1 MKVTL
6 RQTMSAH
13 LGVLRD
19 GEGMREALDTI
30 LHLARESHSVRF
42 DNVIT
47 TAKLIAVARSTG
59 SKAGAGISAPTFRR
73 TKRTGSGGRF

>member
-1 MKVTL
+1 MVAL
-6 RQTMSAH
+6 RKTMSAH

-19 GEGMREALDTI
+19 GEGMREALQTI

-47 TAKLIAVARSTG
+47 TAKLIAVCALNR
-59 SKAGAGISAPTFRR
+59 SKAAAGISAPTIPEEQ
-73 TKRTGSGGRF
+73 RTGNGGRW